1 MAINVPLRKQP
12 ADAAEK
18 KAQAFID
25 GAGKGLAPTPQVAE
39 PDKPKM
45 VVNMKLDVVL
55 VRRIDAAAKRMGVS
69 RTAWMS
75 MAAGEKLE
83 ASGK

>member
-1 MAINVPLRKQP
+1 MTKPNAYSLTHDQVTTIEHTLR
-12 ADAAEK
+12 AN
-18 KAQAFID
+18 
-25 GAGKGLAPTPQVAE
+25 PQLAE

-83 ASGK
+83 ANGK

>member
-1 MAINVPLRKQP
+1 MTKPSAYSLTHDQVTTIEHTLRANPQP
-12 ADAAEK
+12 
-18 KAQAFID
+18 Q
-25 GAGKGLAPTPQVAE
+25 GAE
-39 PDKPKM
+39 PGKPKM
-45 VVNMKLDVVL
+45 VVNMKLDVAL

-83 ASGK
+83 AGGK